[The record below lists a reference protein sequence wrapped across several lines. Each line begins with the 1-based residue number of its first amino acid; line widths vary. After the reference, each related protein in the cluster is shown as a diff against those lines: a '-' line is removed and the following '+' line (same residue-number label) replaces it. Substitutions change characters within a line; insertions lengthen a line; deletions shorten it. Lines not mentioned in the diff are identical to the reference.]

1 MTDVTGILCQVITGI
16 DDYAGTDGRVY
27 LGIGGRE
34 FRLDSTEDDFNRGSD
49 RMYVLGYVPEEL
61 SPQMIPVVNADLNS
75 PTVGFQL
82 DTEYFGKS
90 PTYIR
95 FEPQGASPDWNI
107 AAAVVRVYVGE
118 GRVVGGMTTEEGF
131 ASLWLGDASGKIL
144 FLTRFLDLS

>member
-1 MTDVTGILCQVITGI
+1 
-16 DDYAGTDGRVY
+16 
-27 LGIGGRE
+27 
-34 FRLDSTEDDFNRGSD
+34 
-49 RMYVLGYVPEEL
+49 MYVLGYVPEEL